1 MKSDPRGCGHRPKRV
16 LWKWVTGGTPVPR
29 GTGILPVFPFAA
41 VVALPLLIP
50 LAIAAVAPR
59 LTPFEA
65 QFPGE
70 QTFERPG
77 GGVPVTAQAFAPF
90 QERLGLSWDE
100 DYFYIE
106 GNGLSDHGMMVG
118 ITNWQQQVP
127 LPQAYVGANAWCL
140 PLKPVP
146 AAEPALIE
154 GRFLRGA
161 IAIAVNGI
169 PIFNPQN
176 NRGEIAQEIGELDQW
191 GGHCGRADDYHYHI
205 VPLHLEKQAGKG
217 KPLAYALDGY
227 PILGVTEV
235 DGSQPK
241 DLDECKG
248 HDHAGLG
255 YHYHATD
262 RYPYVIGGFHGEV
275 VEVEGQVD
283 PQPRAQGVREALTP
297 LRGAEITGF
306 EKKGEQ
312 AYALTYTVGRSEHT
326 IHYQIK
332 DDGTYPFVF
341 DHGKEGETKEVY
353 RTRGGGGGGRPMGR
367 GEGPGGERPPRPEER
382 QQEMRPRISSS
393 PQAANRGT
401 FVLSSP
407 AVKEDGRLPVEFTGD
422 GEGFSPPVQW
432 RGAPEGTMG
441 YALIMDHLAP
451 GNEMK
456 SYWVLW
462 DIPATITSLPEDAED
477 IGKTGVGFR
486 GEVGYEPPHSKGP
499 GDKTYSLHV
508 YALSAPV
515 AVESSAGSVTREV
528 LLKAMEGKILAQADL
543 NVVYARSGE
552 PGEGERR
559 KSKGGPRP

>member
-1 MKSDPRGCGHRPKRV
+1 MKNDPKGCGHRPERV
-16 LWKWVTGGTPVPR
+16 ERERMTAGTPVPR
-29 GTGILPVFPFAA
+29 GTRILPVFQFAA

-50 LAIAAVAPR
+50 IAVAAVAPNLR
-59 LTPFEA
+59 PFA
-65 QFPGE
+65 ASFPGGR
-70 QTFERPG
+70 TLERPAG
-77 GGVPVTAQAFAPF
+77 TIPPAAQAFAPF
-90 QERLGLSWDE
+90 QKRLGLSWDE

-106 GNGLSDHGMMVG
+106 GNGLPDHNMMVG

-127 LPQAYVGANAWCL
+127 LPQPYTGDNAWSL

-146 AAEPALIE
+146 AAEPAMIE

-161 IAIAVNGI
+161 IAIGVNGV

-205 VPLHLEKQAGKG
+205 VPLHLEDQAGKG

-227 PILGVTEV
+227 SILGLTEA
-235 DGSQPK
+235 DGSAPK
-241 DLDECKG
+241 GLDECNG
-248 HDHAGLG
+248 HDHDGSG

-275 VEVEGQVD
+275 AEAEGQVD

-306 EKKGEQ
+306 EKTGEQ
-312 AYALTYTVGRSEHT
+312 TYAMTYTVGRNEHT

-332 DDGTYPFVF
+332 EDGTYPFVF
-341 DHGKEGETKEVY
+341 DHGKDGETEEVY
-353 RTRGGGGGGRPMGR
+353 RVRGGGGGERPKGR
-367 GEGPGGERPPRPEER
+367 GEGRGGERPPRPEER
-382 QQEMRPRISSS
+382 RREMRPGVSG
-393 PQAANRGT
+393 PAPAANQGT

-407 AVKEDGRLPVEFTGD
+407 AVKEDGRLPAEFTGD

-462 DIPATITSLPEDAED
+462 DIPATITSLPEEAEG
-477 IGKTGVGFR
+477 IGKSGVGFR
-486 GEVGYEPPHSKGP
+486 GQSGYEPPHSKGP
-499 GDKTYSLHV
+499 GEKTYTLHV

-515 AVESSAGSVTREV
+515 VLEESSRSVTREA
-528 LLKAMEGKILAQADL
+528 LLEAMDGKILGQADL
-543 NVVYARSGE
+543 SVVYARA
-552 PGEGERR
+552 EGSTGGPRGG
-559 KSKGGPRP
+559 KGGPKP

>member
-1 MKSDPRGCGHRPKRV
+1 MKRLTEFKI
-16 LWKWVTGGTPVPR
+16 
-29 GTGILPVFPFAA
+29 TGIVSASAA
-41 VVALPLLIP
+41 VLAMPLLIP
-50 LAIAAVAPR
+50 LAIAAVTPR

-65 QFPGE
+65 RFPGE
-70 QTFERPG
+70 RTFERPG
-77 GGVPVTAQAFAPF
+77 GGVPVTARAFAPF

-106 GNGLSDHGMMVG
+106 GNGMPDHGMMVG

-127 LPQAYVGANAWCL
+127 LPQAYVGANAWSL

-146 AAEPALIE
+146 AAEPAMIE

-176 NRGEIAQEIGELDQW
+176 NRGEVAQEIGELDQW

-205 VPLHLEKQAGKG
+205 VPLHLEKQAGQG

-227 PILGVTEV
+227 PILGTTEG

-241 DLDECKG
+241 DLDACKG
-248 HDHAGLG
+248 HDHDGMG
-255 YHYHATD
+255 YHFHATD

-306 EKKGEQ
+306 EKTGEQ
-312 AYALTYTVGRSEHT
+312 AYALTYTVGRDERM
-326 IHYQIK
+326 IRYEIK
-332 DDGTYPFVF
+332 NDGTYPFVF
-341 DHGKEGETKEVY
+341 DHGKDGKTEEVY
-353 RTRGGGGGGRPMGR
+353 RVRGGGGGGGGERLKGL
-367 GEGPGGERPPRPEER
+367 GEGPGGERPPRPGER
-382 QQEMRPRISSS
+382 QGEMRPGAGS
-393 PQAANRGT
+393 PPQKATEGT

-422 GEGFSPPVQW
+422 GDGISPPVEW
-432 RGAPEGTMG
+432 HGAPEGTVG

-462 DIPATITSLPEDAED
+462 DIPATVTSLPKDAGG
-477 IGKTGVGFR
+477 IGQSGVGFR
-486 GEVGYEPPHSKGP
+486 GQSGYEPPHSKGP
-499 GDKTYSLHV
+499 GEKTYTLHV

-515 AVESSAGSVTREV
+515 GLAGPSGSVTREV
-528 LLKAMEGKILAQADL
+528 LLKAMEGKVLAQADL
-543 NVVYARSGE
+543 DVVYARAGE
-552 PGEGERR
+552 SGEGERR
-559 KSKGGPRP
+559 KGGPRR